1 VRWIMPAHLAHARKG
16 CDRYCT
22 RRCECVREME
32 RWIVFVTGIARAHRE
47 RPRRGEAQVSL
58 AVVRDKRDKVIP
70 ADVRF
75 APLATEFLRRRRPP
89 LRAKSGLSHTQ
100 QKKHGSWLNSPPRAG
115 TGSNAEPCWATAQLV
130 SRWVR
135 ARPRGAGGLLP
146 MEYCGRMVL

>member
-1 VRWIMPAHLAHARKG
+1 AVA
-16 CDRYCT
+16 T
-22 RRCECVREME
+22 RTKFATTNERSCESD
-32 RWIVFVTGIARAHRE
+32 IV
-47 RPRRGEAQVSL
+47 GEAQVPL

-70 ADVRF
+70 ARC
-75 APLATEFLRRRRPP
+75 PLCSVCDRISASQETAASCQEGTP
-89 LRAKSGLSHTQ
+89 HTLQ

-115 TGSNAEPCWATAQLV
+115 TGSNAEPCWATAQWV